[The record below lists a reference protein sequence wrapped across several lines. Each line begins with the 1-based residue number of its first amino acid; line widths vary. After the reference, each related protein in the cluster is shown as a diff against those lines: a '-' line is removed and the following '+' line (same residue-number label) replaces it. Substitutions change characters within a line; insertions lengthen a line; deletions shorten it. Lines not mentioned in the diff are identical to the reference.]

1 MNFTTDDNVTLYY
14 EDSGS
19 KDAAA
24 VIFAHEFAGEVG
36 SWDDQIAA
44 LKDGYRCVA
53 YAARGWLPSEVPE
66 DPAAYSIERAVAD
79 MIGLMDHLELE
90 KAHVVGLSMGSNTTL
105 QSALWHP
112 ERCHS
117 LTMSS
122 SGYGAMTEGR
132 AEFQNACH
140 DMSARLINEGWA
152 NIADTYGDGPFRR
165 SFKSKHPEAHADFVK
180 RLSGHSSLGSALTQ
194 RGIQARR
201 PSFVEQ
207 EAALKALTLPTLL
220 IVGDDDHPGFA
231 GTLYLKQM
239 IATAGLYVS
248 PRTGHQVNLEE
259 PEVFNHVLRQ
269 FLSAVSDGSWGVHPD
284 TDRMF

>member
-1 MNFTTDDNVTLYY
+1 M
-14 EDSGS
+14 
-19 KDAAA
+19 
-24 VIFAHEFAGEVG
+24 G

-44 LKDGYRCVA
+44 LKDDYRCVA

-79 MIGLMDHLELE
+79 MIGLMDHLELK

-140 DMSARLINEGWA
+140 DMSARLINEGWESM
-152 NIADTYGDGPFRR
+152 ADTYGDGPFRR
-165 SFKSKHPEAHADFVK
+165 NFKSKRPEAHADFVK
-180 RLSGHSSLGSALTQ
+180 RLSRHSSLGSALTQ

-269 FLSAVSDGSWGVHPD
+269 FLSAVGDGSWGIHPD